1 MAYQRI
7 KKILGISATAVILA
21 GLGVYKFHPHTYKVV
36 DSTDPTCILG
46 GHTTYECWCGVE
58 YTENIEPTDHDY
70 EETDTEPTCIED
82 GCKTFKCKICGNS
95 YTEKIDK
102 LGHDYVNGVCARCKG
117 VDRDTIVSQQT
128 EDGTE
133 AKKEE
138 TKPTEAK
145 PGKEKPQSSKPSSGG
160 NGGNGG
166 GSTTPAPQPQP
177 TKPADTID
185 RSTEVGEQPITEGYA
200 PDGWEVGPAITE
212 EELFEGID
220 GLENIHVE

>member
-7 KKILGISATAVILA
+7 IKILGISATAVIVT
-21 GLGVYKFHPHTYKVV
+21 GLGVYKLHPHSYNLV
-36 DSTDPTCILG
+36 DSTDPTCTLG
-46 GHTTYECWCGVE
+46 GHKTYECWCGDE
-58 YTENIEPTDHDY
+58 YTESIEPTGHEY
-70 EETDTEPTCIED
+70 EETDTEPTCPED
-82 GCKTFKCKICGNS
+82 GLKTFTCKKCGNS
-95 YTEKIDK
+95 YTESIDK
-102 LGHDYVNGVCARCKG
+102 LGHDYVNGVCARCK
-117 VDRDTIVSQQT
+117 VIDRDTIVSQQT

-166 GSTTPAPQPQP
+166 GSTTPAPQP

-185 RSTEVGEQPITEGYA
+185 RSTEIGESKANDAAVAAE
-200 PDGWEVGPAITE
+200 DGVMYIDTDSID
-212 EELFEGID
+212 FFDCID

>member
-1 MAYQRI
+1 MAYQKVI
-7 KKILGISATAVILA
+7 KVLGIGAATVILA
-21 GLGVYKFHPHTYKVV
+21 GLGVYKLHPHSYKIV
-36 DSTDPTCILG
+36 DSMEPTCTLG
-46 GHTTYECWCGVE
+46 GHTTYECWCGDD
-58 YTENIEPTDHDY
+58 YTESIEPTGHEY
-70 EETDTEPTCIED
+70 EETDTEPTCTED
-82 GCKTFKCKICGNS
+82 GVKTFTCKICGNS

-145 PGKEKPQSSKPSSGG
+145 PGKEKPSSGG
-160 NGGNGG
+160 NGGGNGG
-166 GSTTPAPQPQP
+166 GSTPAPQPQP

-185 RSTEVGEQPITEGYA
+185 RSTEIGEQTVTEGYA
-200 PDGWEVGPAITE
+200 PDGWTYDDSEVDFDNYFGYD
-212 EELFEGID
+212 LGID
-220 GLENIHVE
+220 FE